1 MEPMVASLLGFV
13 VLGEYMHAD
22 TAVAAILAIALVA
35 TVAAAV
41 ALARSAADSEEVVA
55 TTT

>member
-13 VLGEYMHAD
+13 VLGEYLHAD
-22 TAVAAILAIALVA
+22 KAVAAILAIALVA

>member
-1 MEPMVASLLGFV
+1 MVASLLGFV
-13 VLGEYMHAD
+13 VLGEYLHAD
-22 TAVAAILAIALVA
+22 KAVAAILAIALVA